1 VFPEFPYGGHEAFLG
16 LHAVHIAPDAL
27 AAQALDAPGGM
38 ENFAGPAKLRR
49 MADRWARTFI
59 REWRKARN
67 LTQAR
72 LGDRIDKDPSI
83 ISRLERG
90 EIPYSQEWLES
101 LADAMGCEP
110 ADLLRPPPTPEDL
123 DAYDL
128 LRAVPPAKKSD
139 AIRILK
145 ALAA

>member
-1 VFPEFPYGGHEAFLG
+1 MAERWKPTFL
-16 LHAVHIAPDAL
+16 
-27 AAQALDAPGGM
+27 
-38 ENFAGPAKLRR
+38 
-49 MADRWARTFI
+49 

-72 LGDRIDKDPSI
+72 LGDRVNKDPSI

-90 EIPYSQEWLES
+90 EIPYSQEWLEA
-101 LADAMGCEP
+101 LADALNCEP
-110 ADLLRPPPTPEDL
+110 GDLLRPPPTETDL
-123 DAYDL
+123 DAYDI
-128 LRAVPPAKKSD
+128 LRSVPPAKKPD